1 MTQTMTA
8 PLQAPQAAPAE
19 IQAEA
24 PIIIQSG
31 DLEGNRWSDLRSDLV
46 QVVAG
51 LANKLG
57 FNMLPDE
64 NLLKL
69 GFPIE
74 DDSRFDNGLLDTD
87 FEESS
92 IEALLKMQKDGVKFA
107 NIAARFAHNLQIRNH
122 EPIQVDSES

>member
-8 PLQAPQAAPAE
+8 PQAPQAAPAE
-19 IQAEA
+19 IQGEA
-24 PIIIQSG
+24 QILVQSG

-46 QVVAG
+46 QVIVG

-57 FNMLPDE
+57 FTMIPDE

-74 DDSRFDNGLLDTD
+74 DESRFDDGTLDSD
-87 FEESS
+87 FEESA
-92 IEALLKMQKDGVKFA
+92 IEALLKMQRDGVKFA

-122 EPIQVDSES
+122 EPLETTG